1 MNYGVNVGVT
11 SMEEFVVTAIPL
23 PLPGEA
29 VPGPVNGLPDA
40 EPPPVQG
47 GGGLAGRTAGRSK
60 SPRRTGRRG
69 RGVGSPRR

>member
-29 VPGPVNGLPDA
+29 VPPPGPVNGRPDA
-40 EPPPVQG
+40 EPPPV
-47 GGGLAGRTAGRSK
+47 RSGDSMPK
-60 SPRRTGRRG
+60 PDDASR
-69 RGVGSPRR
+69 

>member
-29 VPGPVNGLPDA
+29 VPGPVKGRPDA
-40 EPPPVQG
+40 ELP
-47 GGGLAGRTAGRSK
+47 LAQTGDSLPKPGDA
-60 SPRRTGRRG
+60 SPR
-69 RGVGSPRR
+69 